1 MIGFWYYMEVNDRMG
16 TQIVKVILKIFPL
29 LFLFG
34 SFWLIGFIPITY
46 IYYPNLAVYRESIT
60 LFGII
65 AFVLTFLVIAVGVF
79 NIRSIKQLGVI
90 FLSYQ
95 PIKLIVDLSGTLYES
110 KYLNNYIFYSVNFL
124 TLFICLGMAVVI
136 IKNKENNLKLYTN
149 IPVFLL
155 HSIPI
160 VLINIIVPILENL
173 GAFAILNYS
182 LPYGAEEIFDIIIV
196 IMSVICALLTIILG
210 IFMQIKNVTIE
221 CDCKLLSVKALQPLI
236 LSMLFSITIA
246 VVWRIIK

>member
-1 MIGFWYYMEVNDRMG
+1 M
-16 TQIVKVILKIFPL
+16 
-29 LFLFG
+29 
-34 SFWLIGFIPITY
+34 
-46 IYYPNLAVYRESIT
+46 
-60 LFGII
+60 
-65 AFVLTFLVIAVGVF
+65 
-79 NIRSIKQLGVI
+79 
-90 FLSYQ
+90 
-95 PIKLIVDLSGTLYES
+95 
-110 KYLNNYIFYSVNFL
+110 
-124 TLFICLGMAVVI
+124 
-136 IKNKENNLKLYTN
+136 
-149 IPVFLL
+149 L

-210 IFMQIKNVTIE
+210 IFMQIKGATIE
-221 CDCKLLSVKALQPLI
+221 CDCKLLSVKALQPLL